1 MNDVD
6 LKDYGVLA
14 VSEPY
19 AKKIDGNVVTSPA
32 GHSNWTRM
40 IPTHTHDAPWPIRS
54 MLWVRSDIE
63 AEQVPIPSADLT
75 AAVLRLPERDI
86 LMVSIDSVMAP
97 VRVRTW
103 CWLETSIAMTYSGPE
118 TRYQQEDKAKPSQSS
133 T

>member
-1 MNDVD
+1 MNDAD

-19 AKKIDGNVVTSPA
+19 AKKIDGKVVTSPT

-75 AAVLRLPERDI
+75 AAVLQYSSEALRRLVTQGGLLIVSGFSGLEMPE
-86 LMVSIDSVMAP
+86 VIDALALRE
-97 VRVRTW
+97 VRRAIDEPWAAAV
-103 CWLETSIAMTYSGPE
+103 LQA
-118 TRYQQEDKAKPSQSS
+118 
-133 T
+133 